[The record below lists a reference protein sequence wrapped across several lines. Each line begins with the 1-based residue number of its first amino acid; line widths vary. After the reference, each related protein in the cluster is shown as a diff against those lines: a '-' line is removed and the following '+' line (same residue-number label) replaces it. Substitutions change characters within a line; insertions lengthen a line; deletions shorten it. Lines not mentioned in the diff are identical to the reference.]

1 MGVEI
6 RTEEGPVRVGTEEC
20 FQHLVEALS
29 DPNPRIR
36 KLGICGL
43 AASGDH
49 RAIEHIA
56 ALIGDP
62 DHDVRTRAIFA
73 LGRLGD
79 AKAAP
84 SLIEAARSVDPTI
97 HRAAIAAL
105 GELGPVA
112 VDLLAAELRSKEPAD
127 RVRAAISLG
136 ETHDLSAL
144 QPLTEALEDRDATVR
159 ARAREAIEKI
169 RESRV
174 F

>member
-1 MGVEI
+1 VLTLTVEVVSVGVEI

-43 AASGDH
+43 AAAADTRS
-49 RAIEHIA
+49 AEHIMT
-56 ALIGDP
+56 LVGDT
-62 DHDVRTRAIFA
+62 DLEVRTRAIMA

-79 AKAAP
+79 ARAAP
-84 SLIEAARSVDPTI
+84 ALIDAARSGDPDV

-112 VDLLAAELRSKEPAD
+112 VELLAAELRSKDPAD
-127 RVRAAISLG
+127 RVRAAIRR
-136 ETHDLSAL
+136 TR
-144 QPLTEALEDRDATVR
+144 QPRL
-159 ARAREAIEKI
+159 
-169 RESRV
+169 
-174 F
+174 